1 MARLTSSQHTNAIRR
16 LQTGATQ
23 QAVARHFGISRQTI
37 SALWAWLRYNT
48 TQSVVRLLQ
57 SNHHCYRSIYP
68 SSSSKLT
75 TTATPTVTQIT
86 EPCINSDQRVHKWL
100 REAQFFPRSPV

>member
-1 MARLTSSQHTNAIRR
+1 MARLTSAQHTNAIGR

-23 QAVARHFGISRQTI
+23 EAVARHFGISRQTI

-48 TQSVVRLLQ
+48 TQSVVSLLQ

-75 TTATPTVTQIT
+75 TASPTATQIP
-86 EPCINSDQRVHKWL
+86 EPCIISDQRVRKWP